1 MKIAKITAA
10 ISTMFDL
17 SGLGSFIVL
26 HSSGKL
32 NIRAKAKYSSS
43 LYYYFSLLAAQTSN
57 SPRSPTADLIPGC
70 RALSLARLQIDLLA
84 TQVR

>member
-32 NIRAKAKYSSS
+32 NIRAKMKYSSS
-43 LYYYFSLLAAQTSN
+43 LYYYFKVLTGQTSS

-70 RALSLARLQIDLLA
+70 RALSLARLQIDHLA
-84 TQVR
+84 ILVR